1 MSVRSAATAASSKG
15 KTNPAMGSLSGRR
28 IVLGVTGSIA
38 AYKSALV
45 VRELVKAGAQVRVV
59 MTPGA
64 KEFITPLTLGTLSG
78 QAVHSALTEDRDS
91 GTWTDHVELGLWG
104 DVVLVAPATAHTL
117 SGMVEGRGDS
127 LLLTVLLSAKCPV
140 VVAPAMD
147 RDMFTHAATTDNLET
162 LRQRGVHIIEPDTGE
177 LASGLSGKGR
187 MAEPDRIREELTEW
201 FRSQAPLMGYR
212 ALITSGPTREPIDA
226 VRFIGN
232 RSSGRQGAAIAL
244 ELARRGMLVDYI
256 SGPSSIPTDHPGI
269 RRVDVETALEMKAAA
284 EAAMAHAL
292 PDAVIGTA
300 AVADVRPATTI
311 SGKAAKTDLPD
322 AISMVPNP
330 DILAGINA
338 VVSPEC
344 FKVGFALAHG
354 NGQEAALRKLEA
366 KNCDMIVLNSIT
378 DKGAGFEHTTNRVDF
393 VYGPDRI
400 DSFELKTKEAVAED
414 LANEVQR
421 QLLLRAPLKQ
431 SGR

>member
-1 MSVRSAATAASSKG
+1 MA
-15 KTNPAMGSLSGRR
+15 SLSGRR

-38 AYKSALV
+38 AYKSAFV
-45 VRELVKAGAQVRVV
+45 VHELVKAGAQVRVV

-78 QAVHSALTEDRDS
+78 HAVHSELTDDRNA

-104 DVVLVAPATAHTL
+104 DVVLVAPATAHTI

-140 VVAPAMD
+140 VIAPAMD
-147 RDMFTHAATTDNLET
+147 RDMFTHPATTENLAT
-162 LRQRGVHIIEPDTGE
+162 LTQRGVHIIEPGTGE
-177 LASGLSGKGR
+177 LASGLTGKGR
-187 MAEPDRIREELTEW
+187 MAEPERIRQELSAW
-201 FRSQAPLMGYR
+201 FKKQAPLLGFR

-244 ELARRGMLVDYI
+244 ELARRGMMVDFI
-256 SGPSSIPTDHPGI
+256 SGPSHIPTDHPGI
-269 RRVDVETALEMKAAA
+269 QRVDVETALEMKAAA
-284 EAAMAHAL
+284 EAALNNAM
-292 PDAVIGTA
+292 PDVIIGAA
-300 AVADVRPATTI
+300 AVADVRPASPIT
-311 SGKAAKTDLPD
+311 GKVSKEDLPE

-338 VVSPEC
+338 LASSAC

-354 NGQEAALRKLEA
+354 NGHDAALRKLKS

-393 VYGPDRI
+393 VHGPDRI
-400 DSFELKTKEAVAED
+400 DSFELKTKEAVASD
-414 LANEVQR
+414 LANEVQN
-421 QLLLRAPLKQ
+421 QLLQRTAPSEQ